1 MDVKD
6 CRTTYFDSGSK
17 QTKKN
22 YDTIKRVLD
31 EALNGYVV
39 AGGIVERPVKKF
51 GIHVFSHKLEF
62 WCAKQPNDS
71 TKDAFYALHNMKAMV
86 VDSHKTTLP
95 KEYLHDWAGR
105 RKELEQ
111 DRAIRQD
118 FFAIQEEISEILCTQ
133 AIRSGGMF
141 YGGTSPRNS
150 AIDERL
156 AMQGDGRDFMTM
168 ARGARTGF
176 INVPK
181 PTNMPKKK
189 A

>member
-1 MDVKD
+1 
-6 CRTTYFDSGSK
+6 
-17 QTKKN
+17 
-22 YDTIKRVLD
+22 
-31 EALNGYVV
+31 
-39 AGGIVERPVKKF
+39 
-51 GIHVFSHKLEF
+51 
-62 WCAKQPNDS
+62 
-71 TKDAFYALHNMKAMV
+71 MKAMV
-86 VDSHKTTLP
+86 LDSHKTTLP
-95 KEYLHDWAGR
+95 KDLQVWAEQ
-105 RKELEQ
+105 RKQSVQ
-111 DRAIRQD
+111 DRNIRQD
-118 FFAIQEEISEILCTQ
+118 FFAIQEEISEILTTQ
-133 AIRSGGMF
+133 VIRSGGMF